1 MENNKSQVGDRSPSE
16 WVTLCDYTGL
26 LSRKPAP
33 VDISGGVCKVEDK
46 VGSMESREKLSRGFQ
61 VEGGRK
67 R

>member
-1 MENNKSQVGDRSPSE
+1 M
-16 WVTLCDYTGL
+16 CDYTGL
-26 LSRKPAP
+26 LPRKPAP